1 MENRDWG
8 EVRINASISA
18 LQGLQESGKLGKLL
32 EIDPSVIAKASIKIA
47 NALVEELQRNEIR
60 KKLEEYNPEY
70 WNSVDEFLDNEVW
83 VGSEGYPEKLM
94 TEEVEKWKN
103 ESAVSG
109 EF

>member
-18 LQGLQESGKLGKLL
+18 LQGLQESGKLGELL
-32 EIDPSVIAKASIKIA
+32 EIDPSIIAKASIKIA

-60 KKLEEYNPEY
+60 KKLEEYDPEY
-70 WNSVDEFLDNEVW
+70 WNGVNDFLDNEVW

-94 TEEVEKWKN
+94 TEEIERWKN
-103 ESAVSG
+103 ESAVSR
-109 EF
+109 

>member
-1 MENRDWG
+1 MKSRDWG

-18 LQGLQESGKLGKLL
+18 LQGLQESGKLGELL
-32 EIDPSVIAKASIKIA
+32 EIDPSVIAKNSVKIA

-60 KKLEEYNPEY
+60 KKLREYDHKY
-70 WNSVDEFLDNEVW
+70 WDCVNDFLYNEVW
-83 VGSEGYPEKLM
+83 AYSEGYPEKLM
-94 TEEVEKWKN
+94 TEEIEKWKN

>member
-8 EVRINASISA
+8 EIRINASISA
-18 LQGLQESGKLGKLL
+18 LQGLQESGKLGELL
-32 EIDPSVIAKASIKIA
+32 EMDPKVIAKNSVKIA

-70 WNSVDEFLDNEVW
+70 WNGVDDFLDNEVW
-83 VGSEGYPEKLM
+83 AGSVGYPEKM
-94 TEEVEKWKN
+94 ITEEIEKWKN
-103 ESAVSG
+103 EGAVSG

>member
-18 LQGLQESGKLGKLL
+18 LQGLQESGKLGELL

-60 KKLEEYNPEY
+60 KKLDEYDPEY
-70 WNSVDEFLDNEVW
+70 WNGVDDFLDNEVW
-83 VGSEGYPEKLM
+83 DAEGYPEKLM
-94 TEEVEKWKN
+94 TEEIEKWKN
-103 ESAVSG
+103 ESAVSR
-109 EF
+109 

>member
-8 EVRINASISA
+8 EIRINASISA
-18 LQGLQESGKLGKLL
+18 LQGLQESGKLGELL
-32 EIDPSVIAKASIKIA
+32 EMDPSVIAKASVKIA

-70 WNSVDEFLDNEVW
+70 WNGVDDFLDNEVW
-83 VGSEGYPEKLM
+83 VGSEGYPEELI
-94 TEEVEKWKN
+94 TEEIEKWKN
-103 ESAVSG
+103 ESTVSG